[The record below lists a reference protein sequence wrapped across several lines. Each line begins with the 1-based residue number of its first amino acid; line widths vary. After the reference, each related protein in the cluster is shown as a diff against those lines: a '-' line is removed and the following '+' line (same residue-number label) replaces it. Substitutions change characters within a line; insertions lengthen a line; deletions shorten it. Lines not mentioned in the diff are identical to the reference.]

1 MLVFDLGVDG
11 FRELPQPD
19 YGRDMSGLDIGV
31 LGGCLCV
38 CAHFENVGVD
48 VWVMKE
54 YGVEES
60 WNKVFSISS
69 RVLCYDYLRPFGY
82 SKKGKAVLLELDMKR
97 LVWYDTEKKRVVD
110 FVIEGWKEGKFEAIL
125 CLNSPFSTE
134 AGTATEEGKED
145 SEEEVIYHFFIW
157 KMFADDGHILVII
170 SIQYLLFAMLPRIEF
185 AIIPSTIYC
194 N

>member
-38 CAHFENVGVD
+38 CAPFENVGVD

-60 WNKVFSISS
+60 WNKVFFDF
-69 RVLCYDYLRPFGY
+69 YDYLRLFGY

-97 LVWYDTEKKRVVD
+97 LVRYGTEKKRVVD

-185 AIIPSTIYC
+185 AIFPSTIYC